1 MAEVTTNKW
10 IELIDNLVSN
20 FDPTPTLVNS
30 DFPLRWET
38 SLYITDYDFESNYLQ
53 LDKNEECASGEFLK
67 SVGSAV
73 VLNREED
80 GSFEFWDGAFMIES
94 HTWCSQLNTNEDFP
108 SFSLLKEKFNSQED
122 LIAFLF
128 ETYG

>member
-1 MAEVTTNKW
+1 MAEVTTEKW

-20 FDPTPTLVNS
+20 FDPKPTLVNS
-30 DFPLRWET
+30 DFPLRWE
-38 SLYITDYDFESNYLQ
+38 SNLFITDYDFATNYLE
-53 LDKNEECASGEFLK
+53 LDQNEECASGEFLK

-94 HTWCSQLNTNEDFP
+94 HAWCRQLNTNEDFP
-108 SFSLLKEKFNSQED
+108 SFSLLQKKFSLQED
-122 LIAFLF
+122 LITFLF
-128 ETYG
+128 ETYD